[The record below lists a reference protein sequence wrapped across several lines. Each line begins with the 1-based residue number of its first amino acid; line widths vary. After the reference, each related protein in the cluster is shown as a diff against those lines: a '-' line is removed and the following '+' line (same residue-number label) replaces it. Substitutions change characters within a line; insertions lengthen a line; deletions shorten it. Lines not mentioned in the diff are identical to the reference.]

1 MQRRLATITSLL
13 VLLMTAPIGMA
24 QSPSSRAVIST
35 DMTLFVAPP
44 PTGSDG
50 ANDCT
55 SSASPCQ
62 TIQRAVDVAATKD
75 FGGHSIIVHLADGTY
90 HNGVRLAGTL
100 AGRATGGLG
109 GAGLLISGN
118 LQSPASVVV
127 ADTSSNPAAFI
138 ATDNASLRLQ
148 GITITSAKGSAVFPE
163 QHARIVVSKVVF
175 GATHVGQM
183 HAETGGSVAVFGDY
197 GIDGGAPAHIEAV
210 LGGRIIYTESP
221 HTVTLTETPHFS
233 RAFVSL
239 DQGSVAYVH
248 HAFVTFRGA
257 ATGAQYLIKGNSIL
271 ETEGGGP
278 SFLPGDSPGTLLT
291 GGQYQPALSPTLSG
305 ATGLGSGGSLK
316 LISGSVDTDGTIQ
329 LTTGMAASASG
340 AFTINF
346 ASLMGLH
353 NAVCAF
359 AVSDGTGRWQAEA
372 TVHNSGASKT
382 LDRGAWS
389 NAGVALAGR
398 ATYYVNNICRPM

>member
-1 MQRRLATITSLL
+1 MKMRLATIICLL
-13 VLLMTAPIGMA
+13 VLLMAAPIGMA
-24 QSPSSRAVIST
+24 QPPSGRAVISLN
-35 DMTLFVAPP
+35 MTLFVAPP
-44 PTGSDG
+44 PSGSDG

-75 FGGHSIIVHLADGTY
+75 FGGHSITIHLADGAY
-90 HNGVRLAGTL
+90 NSGANLSGTL
-100 AGRATGGLG
+100 SGRATGVLG

-118 LQSPASVVV
+118 LQSPGSVVI
-127 ADTSSNPAAFI
+127 ADTSSRPAAFI
-138 ATDNASLRLQ
+138 ATDNASLGLQ

-163 QHARIVVSKVVF
+163 SHARIVVSKVVF
-175 GATHVGQM
+175 GATHLGQM

-197 GIDGGAPAHIEAV
+197 SITGGAPAHIEAV
-210 LGGRIIYTESP
+210 LGGRIIYFESP
-221 HTVTLTETPHFS
+221 HTVTLIGTPHFS
-233 RAFVSL
+233 TAFVSL

-248 HAFVTFRGA
+248 HAFVTFHGA
-257 ATGAQYLIKGNSIL
+257 ATGARYLIKGNSVL

-278 SFLPGDSPGTLLT
+278 SFLPGDTPGTLLT
-291 GGQYQPALSPTLSG
+291 GGQYQPALSPTLGG

-316 LISGSVDTDGTIQ
+316 LVSGSVDTDGTIQ
-329 LTTGMAASASG
+329 LTTGTEPSATG

-353 NAVCAF
+353 NAVCTF
-359 AVSDGTGRWQAEA
+359 AVSDGTGRWQAAA

-382 LDRGAWS
+382 LDRGIWS
-389 NAGVALAGR
+389 NTGVALAGR
-398 ATYYVNNICRPM
+398 ATYYVNYICRPM

>member
-1 MQRRLATITSLL
+1 MQRRIVAIISLL
-13 VLLMTAPIGMA
+13 VLVMTAPVGMA
-24 QSPSSRAVIST
+24 QSPSSRAVISAN
-35 DMTLFVAPP
+35 MTLFVAPP

-75 FGGHSIIVHLADGTY
+75 FGGHSITIHLADGTY
-90 HNGVRLAGTL
+90 NSGASLSGTVTGRSIGVP
-100 AGRATGGLG
+100 GGVG
-109 GAGLLISGN
+109 ILIIGN
-118 LQSPASVVV
+118 IGSPGSVVV
-127 ADTSSNPAAFI
+127 ADTSSRPAAFI
-138 ATDNASLRLQ
+138 ASDNASFELE
-148 GITITSAKGSAVFPE
+148 GITITSAKGSGVFPE
-163 QHARIVVSKVVF
+163 SHARIVVSKVVF
-175 GATHVGQM
+175 GATHFGHM
-183 HAETGGSVAVFGDY
+183 HAETGGSVTVFGDY
-197 GIDGGAPAHIEAV
+197 GITGGAPAHIEAV
-210 LGGRIIYTESP
+210 LGGRIIYLESP
-221 HTVTLTETPHFS
+221 HTVILTGAPHFS
-233 RAFVSL
+233 TAFVSL

-248 HAFVTFRGA
+248 HAFVTFHGA
-257 ATGAQYLIKGNSIL
+257 ATGARYLIKGNSIL
-271 ETEGGGP
+271 ETEGGGA

-316 LISGSVDTDGTIQ
+316 LVSGSVDTDGTIE
-329 LTTGMAASASG
+329 LAAGMAASASG

-359 AVSDGTGRWQAEA
+359 AVSDGTGRWQAAA

-382 LDRGAWS
+382 LDRGTWS
-389 NAGVALAGR
+389 NAGVALVGR
-398 ATYYVNNICRPM
+398 ATYYVNYICRPM

>member
-1 MQRRLATITSLL
+1 MKKPLATITSLL
-13 VLLMTAPIGMA
+13 VLSVIAPIGMA
-24 QSPSSRAVIST
+24 QSPSGRAMISAN
-35 DMTLFVAPP
+35 MTLFVAPP

-75 FGGHSIIVHLADGTY
+75 FGGHSIMVHLADGTY
-90 HNGVRLAGTL
+90 HNGVRLSGTL
-100 AGRATGGLG
+100 AGRATVGAA

-118 LQSPASVVV
+118 LQSPASVVI

-138 ATDNASLRLQ
+138 ATDNASLGLQ
-148 GITITSAKGSAVFPE
+148 GITITSAHGSAVFPE
-163 QHARIVVSKVVF
+163 SHARIVVSKVVF
-175 GATHVGQM
+175 GATHFGHM

-197 GIDGGAPAHIEAV
+197 SITGGAPAHIEAV
-210 LGGRIIYTESP
+210 LGGRIIYFESP
-221 HTVTLTETPHFS
+221 HTVTLTGTPHFS

-248 HAFVTFRGA
+248 HAFVTFRGG
-257 ATGAQYLIKGNSIL
+257 ATGARYLIKGNSVL

-291 GGQYQPALSPTLSG
+291 GGQYQPALSPTLNG

-316 LISGSVDTDGTIQ
+316 LVSGSIDTDGTIQ
-329 LTTGMAASASG
+329 LTTGTGPSTAG
-340 AFTINF
+340 AFTIDF

-353 NAVCAF
+353 NAVCVF
-359 AVSDGTGRWQAEA
+359 AVSDGTGRWQAAA
-372 TVHNSGASKT
+372 TVHNSGANKT

-389 NAGVALAGR
+389 NAGVVLANG
-398 ATYYVNNICRPM
+398 ATYYVNYICRPM